1 MIKSVLSGLIC
12 VGVFVVGSIYCEAGG
27 KGTSAE
33 NFLKLGVGAR
43 AIGMG
48 EAFTAVA
55 ADANAVYW
63 NPAGLA
69 NLDSRQINVMHNTW
83 LVETYYDHISFAAP
97 FKKGAMCAGI
107 TYLGTGDIDKYSVFE
122 ENKTPT
128 PVPEGTFN
136 AYDMALIG
144 GYGWKISDKLLVGV
158 SGKLLQSKIDS
169 HDANGLAIDIG
180 VLSKTPVENLT
191 VGGTIQNVG
200 SKIKFNKNGD
210 PLPLMV
216 KVGAAYT
223 MLDNNLTTA
232 LDITK
237 ARDNDAK
244 FNVGCEYLIN
254 KSFAARCGYNSK
266 IDEGAGVTVG
276 IGYKH
281 PVVTVDYAYV
291 PWGDLAENDT
301 HRVSL
306 LFNLW

>member
-1 MIKSVLSGLIC
+1 MIKKVLSGLIC
-12 VGVFVVGSIYCEAGG
+12 ASVIVAGSIYCDAGSKS
-27 KGTSAE
+27 KGTCAE

-55 ADANAVYW
+55 SDANAIYW

-69 NLDSRQINVMHNTW
+69 NLNRRQINAMHNTW
-83 LVETYYDHISFAAP
+83 LVETYYDHLSFAAP
-97 FKKGAMCAGI
+97 FKQGGMCAGI
-107 TYLGTGDIDKYSVFE
+107 TYLGSGDIPKYPKGDGVTAPPQDGNF
-122 ENKTPT
+122 T
-128 PVPEGTFN
+128 

-144 GYGWKISDKLLVGV
+144 GYGWKFSDKVLVGV
-158 SGKLLQSKIDS
+158 SGKLIQSKIDS
-169 HDANGLAIDIG
+169 YDAKG
-180 VLSKTPVENLT
+180 VAVDLGILSQTPVENLT
-191 VGGTIQNVG
+191 VGGTIQNMG
-200 SKIKFNKNGD
+200 SKIKFNKDGD
-210 PLPLMV
+210 SLPLMV

-232 LDITK
+232 MDITK
-237 ARDNDAK
+237 ARDNDVK
-244 FNVGCEYLIN
+244 FNVGGEYLIA
-254 KSFAARCGYNSK
+254 KSFAVRAGYSSK
-266 IDEGAGVTVG
+266 IDEGAGITAG

-291 PWGDLAENDT
+291 PWGDLEKDT

>member
-1 MIKSVLSGLIC
+1 MIKRVLSGLIC
-12 VGVFVVGSIYCEAGG
+12 VGVLVVGSIYCEAGG

-69 NLDSRQINVMHNTW
+69 NLDRRQINVMHNTW
-83 LVETYYDHISFAAP
+83 LVETYYDHISFASP
-97 FKKGAMCAGI
+97 FKKGAICAGI
-107 TYLGTGDIDKYSVFE
+107 TYLGTGDIDKYLNSQD
-122 ENKTPT
+122 KI
-128 PVPEGTFN
+128 GTYN
-136 AYDMALIG
+136 AYDMALTA
-144 GYGWKISDKLLVGV
+144 GYGYKLSDELLVGV

-200 SKIKFNKNGD
+200 SKIKFNKDGD

-223 MLDNNLTTA
+223 MLDDNLTAA

-244 FNVGCEYLIN
+244 FNLGCEYLLN
-254 KSFAARCGYNSK
+254 KSFAVRAGYNSK
-266 IDEGAGVTVG
+266 IDEGDGITAG

-291 PWGDLAENDT
+291 PWGDLAEHDT

>member
-1 MIKSVLSGLIC
+1 MLKRVLSGLIC
-12 VGVFVVGSIYCEAGG
+12 VGMIVAGSIYCEAGG

-55 ADANAVYW
+55 SDANAIYW

-69 NLDSRQINVMHNTW
+69 NLNRRQINVMHNTW
-83 LVETYYDHISFAAP
+83 LVETYYDHLSFATP
-97 FKKGAMCAGI
+97 FKKGVACAGL
-107 TYLGTGDIDKYSVFE
+107 TYLGSGDIPRCIDA
-122 ENKTPT
+122 TPST
-128 PVPEGTFN
+128 STYT

-144 GYGWKISDKLLVGV
+144 GYGWKLSDKLLVGV
-158 SGKLLQSKIDS
+158 TGKLLQSKIDS
-169 HDANGLAIDIG
+169 YDSNGLAIDIG
-180 VLSKTPVENLT
+180 VLSKTQVDNLT

-200 SKIKFNKNGD
+200 SKIKFNKEGD
-210 PLPLMV
+210 SLPLMI

-223 MLDNNLTTA
+223 MLNNNLTTA
-232 LDITK
+232 MDITK
-237 ARDNDAK
+237 ARDNDVK
-244 FNVGCEYLIN
+244 FSLGCEYLIN
-254 KSFAARCGYNSK
+254 KSFAVRGGYNSK
-266 IDEGAGVTVG
+266 IDEGAGITAG

-281 PVVTVDYAYV
+281 HVVAVDYAYV
-291 PWGDLAENDT
+291 PWGDLDKDT

>member
-1 MIKSVLSGLIC
+1 MIKRVLSGLIC
-12 VGVFVVGSIYCEAGG
+12 VGVIVAGGVYCEAGG
-27 KGTSAE
+27 KGICAE

-48 EAFTAVA
+48 EAFTAIA
-55 ADANAVYW
+55 SEANAIYW

-69 NLDSRQINVMHNTW
+69 NLNRRQINMMHNTW
-83 LVETYYDHISFAAP
+83 LVKTYYDHLSFSTP
-97 FKKGAMCAGI
+97 FKQGGMCAGV
-107 TYLGTGDIDKYSVFE
+107 TYLGSGDIDGRDLVGVSTGNY
-122 ENKTPT
+122 
-128 PVPEGTFN
+128 N

-144 GYGWKISDKLLVGV
+144 GYGWKLSDKLLIGV
-158 SGKLLQSKIDS
+158 SGKLIQSKIDNY
-169 HDANGLAIDIG
+169 DANGLAIDMG
-180 VLSKTPVENLT
+180 VLSNTPVDNLT

-200 SKIKFNKNGD
+200 SKIKFNKDGD

-216 KVGAAYT
+216 KVGVAYT

-237 ARDNDAK
+237 ARDNDVK
-244 FNVGCEYLIN
+244 FNIGCEYLIN
-254 KSFAARCGYNSK
+254 KSFAVRGGYNSK
-266 IDEGAGVTVG
+266 IDQGSGITAG

-281 PVVTVDYAYV
+281 PVATVDYAYV
-291 PWGDLAENDT
+291 PWGDLEKDT

>member
-1 MIKSVLSGLIC
+1 MIKKVLSGLIC
-12 VGVFVVGSIYCEAGG
+12 ASVIVAGSIYCDAGSKS
-27 KGTSAE
+27 KGTCAE

-55 ADANAVYW
+55 SDANAIYW

-69 NLDSRQINVMHNTW
+69 NLNRRQINAMHNTW
-83 LVETYYDHISFAAP
+83 LVDTYYDHLSFATP
-97 FKKGAMCAGI
+97 FKSGAMCAGL
-107 TYLGTGDIDKYSVFE
+107 TYLGSGDIDKRDASGGQSDSTSF
-122 ENKTPT
+122 T
-128 PVPEGTFN
+128 

-144 GYGWKISDKLLVGV
+144 GYGWKFSDKVLVGV
-158 SGKLLQSKIDS
+158 SGKLIQSKIDS
-169 HDANGLAIDIG
+169 YDAHG
-180 VLSKTPVENLT
+180 VAVDLGILSQTPVENLT
-191 VGGTIQNVG
+191 VGGTIQNIG
-200 SKIKFNKNGD
+200 STIKFDKDGD
-210 PLPLMV
+210 PLPLMI

-237 ARDNDAK
+237 ARDNDVK
-244 FNVGCEYLIN
+244 FNVGGEYLIA
-254 KSFAARCGYNSK
+254 KSFAVRAGYSSK
-266 IDEGAGVTVG
+266 IDEGAGITAG

-291 PWGDLAENDT
+291 PWGDLEKDT

>member
-1 MIKSVLSGLIC
+1 MVKKVLSGLIC
-12 VGVFVVGSIYCEAGG
+12 ASVIVVGSIYCDAGG

-55 ADANAVYW
+55 ADANAIYW
-63 NPAGLA
+63 NPAGLS
-69 NLDSRQINVMHNTW
+69 NLDRRQINVMHNTW

-97 FKKGAMCAGI
+97 FKKGGMCAGI
-107 TYLGTGDIDKYSVFE
+107 TYLGTGDIPGFTDAGASTTNF
-122 ENKTPT
+122 T
-128 PVPEGTFN
+128 
-136 AYDMALIG
+136 AYDMAVIG
-144 GYGWKISDKLLVGV
+144 GYGWKPTDELSVGV
-158 SGKLLQSKIDS
+158 SGKLLQSKIES
-169 HDANGLAIDIG
+169 HDANGVAIDIG
-180 VLSKTPVENLT
+180 VLSKAPVENLT
-191 VGGTIQNVG
+191 VGGTIQNIG
-200 SKIKFNKNGD
+200 STIKFNKDGD

-223 MLDNNLTTA
+223 MLDNNLITA

-244 FNVGCEYLIN
+244 FNLGCEYLIG
-254 KSFAARCGYNSK
+254 KSFAVRGGYNSK
-266 IDEGAGVTVG
+266 IDEGDGITIG